1 MSSVSSQGPSVAVA
15 FSWPSFLACW
25 ANSAMA
31 LGGTPSRSAGSVT
44 SFLKALVESSRL
56 LLNLVDSWLSSC
68 WIALKHSFCSP
79 CQQYQVVRRAFAWLL
94 CRSFDDSK

>member
-1 MSSVSSQGPSVAVA
+1 MSSVSSQGPSVGLAP
-15 FSWPSFLACW
+15 SWPSFLACW

-31 LGGTPSRSAGSVT
+31 LGGTPCSSAGLVT

-68 WIALKHSFCSP
+68 WISLKRSFCSP
-79 CQQYQVVRRAFAWLL
+79 CQQVQVVRRVFTCHL
-94 CRSFDDSK
+94 C